1 MAAVSAVSRHF
12 FIDSIAKRIFDRTYL
27 SVYQLQIHGFT
38 TGNEN
43 DPRPALCLLN
53 NGIVLVIEDVWMG
66 MK

>member
-1 MAAVSAVSRHF
+1 MAAVSAVSRHL

-27 SVYQLQIHGFT
+27 SANQLQIHGFT

-66 MK
+66 RK